1 MLEALAAVGLQAFAA
16 GAFAWAI
23 VGLLF
28 DAPRSLT
35 PSRKASTMFKIVPNP
50 TFTSKV
56 ALTVPGTDQPA
67 DLAVT
72 WRHKGRAAL
81 SAWLAKPAAAAAAAA
96 APGAA
101 GNTLLAGVPADAAWL
116 AEVMADW
123 SGPVLAD
130 GEPAQFCDAALI
142 ALLDSY
148 PAAGGELM
156 AAYLRASTESRAK
169 N

>member
-1 MLEALAAVGLQAFAA
+1 MLEAIAAALI
-16 GAFAWAI
+16 AWAI
-23 VGLLF
+23 VVALYG
-28 DAPRSLT
+28 APRTLT
-35 PSRKASTMFKIVPNP
+35 PPRKVSTMFKIVPNP

-56 ALTVPGTDQPA
+56 ALTVHGADQPA
-67 DLAVT
+67 DLTVT

-130 GEPAQFCDAALI
+130 GEPAPFCDAALI